1 VAVSTTYERE
11 VSRPAD
17 RLAGR
22 YELDT
27 LFVALLAL
35 LAVGLADPRHAHVS
49 AIPTLALGAL
59 ATLLLFWVSGDAL
72 ARELIPRSWG
82 ALWRLFTLPMG
93 AVSSSL
99 VLTALGLAHVPLK
112 ISLWLT
118 LAAGVAA
125 SVFVRRRRASSITAD
140 RRGRRALAYWGATLA
155 ILFCVALIPGLRTGA
170 ATIYGNNPDAH
181 QVVGIAVLFQH
192 VSPTGTDV
200 KLPIDTVPGP
210 WRFRYPIFYP
220 LAAVSNLAHMD
231 PIRAFPVIAA
241 LLLAIAAFGFGA
253 FAVRCL
259 GAPRWS
265 GPSVGAAVSLSV
277 ATLHLVWHPY
287 WNQLWGFAVFPYA
300 LLFGWQAL
308 DELDARAAALFVLM
322 LAMLGLAYPLA
333 LPYPLVIIGALA
345 VWNWRS
351 LKIPRSLRSR
361 TWLTVLL
368 GVVVLAPAVIGAA
381 IKLAQGLKQLVSP
394 HGGLWGGDIVHLT
407 PIGKF
412 VGTGGGILLAIP
424 VLVAAVPALLA
435 LPKRYGRPFALTLIA
450 LCLLDLRFRLAKTGA
465 YMDFKHLAFV
475 GALIVALAACTL
487 ARLVSS
493 GSRRWVIAGVLL
505 ALAWTG
511 EATYRDHRET
521 VYSGQQ
527 VTPEMFQIR
536 DWAKRLPPGAS
547 VRVDVPPSGY
557 QLWAVYMLGNHP
569 VDAPHPVIFTT
580 YASAPP
586 GVRAD
591 YSLSLRYYLNPNPAI
606 KKPVPAV
613 GFAVNP
619 PLFENNTFVLR
630 RIAWPRKYDYY
641 PDTSSTRLIEP

>member
-1 VAVSTTYERE
+1 
-11 VSRPAD
+11 
-17 RLAGR
+17 
-22 YELDT
+22 
-27 LFVALLAL
+27 
-35 LAVGLADPRHAHVS
+35 
-49 AIPTLALGAL
+49 
-59 ATLLLFWVSGDAL
+59 
-72 ARELIPRSWG
+72 
-82 ALWRLFTLPMG
+82 
-93 AVSSSL
+93 
-99 VLTALGLAHVPLK
+99 
-112 ISLWLT
+112 
-118 LAAGVAA
+118 
-125 SVFVRRRRASSITAD
+125 
-140 RRGRRALAYWGATLA
+140 
-155 ILFCVALIPGLRTGA
+155 
-170 ATIYGNNPDAH
+170 
-181 QVVGIAVLFQH
+181 
-192 VSPTGTDV
+192 
-200 KLPIDTVPGP
+200 
-210 WRFRYPIFYP
+210 
-220 LAAVSNLAHMD
+220 
-231 PIRAFPVIAA
+231 
-241 LLLAIAAFGFGA
+241 
-253 FAVRCL
+253 
-259 GAPRWS
+259 
-265 GPSVGAAVSLSV
+265 
-277 ATLHLVWHPY
+277 
-287 WNQLWGFAVFPYA
+287 
-300 LLFGWQAL
+300 
-308 DELDARAAALFVLM
+308 
-322 LAMLGLAYPLA
+322 
-333 LPYPLVIIGALA
+333 
-345 VWNWRS
+345 
-351 LKIPRSLRSR
+351 
-361 TWLTVLL
+361 VLL

-407 PIGKF
+407 PSGKF